1 MSFSK
6 NVETM
11 AGWDNL
17 HEWDH
22 MQFMCVTVEPLPSI
36 KEYGGDEVFHEA
48 CRTIEIDHAFR
59 ILRKQRKGK

>member
-17 HEWDH
+17 HEWEAEK
-22 MQFMCVTVEPLPSI
+22 FFCVTVEPLPSI
-36 KEYGGDEVFHEA
+36 KEYGEKMPEEDRLDFAKA
-48 CRTIEIDHAFR
+48 CMRTIVYHKAR
-59 ILRKQRKGK
+59 GR

>member
-17 HEWDH
+17 HGWSH
-22 MQFMCVTVEPLPSI
+22 MKFMCVTVEPLPSI
-36 KEYGGDEVFHEA
+36 KEYGEA
-48 CRTIEIDHAFR
+48 MPEEDRLDFAKACMRTTVYHKAR
-59 ILRKQRKGK
+59 LG

>member
-36 KEYGGDEVFHEA
+36 KEYGQAMPEEDRRSF
-48 CRTIEIDHAFR
+48 IDASVRQWAYHKM
-59 ILRKQRKGK
+59 RKK